1 MNANPRRLHRA
12 NQQSRASLGPNET
25 DETSRIGQEAA
36 HGPLHPERKTQP
48 DPFRG
53 NDHNYVFQV
62 IKLRRCAEQ
71 GPEMGFVPKEW
82 LRNSSPPTIQNTK

>member
-12 NQQSRASLGPNET
+12 NQQSRARLGPNET
-25 DETSRIGQEAA
+25 DETSTIGQKAA
-36 HGPLHPERKTQP
+36 SGPLHPERKTQP
-48 DPFRG
+48 DPFRE

-71 GPEMGFVPKEW
+71 GLEMCLVPIEC
-82 LRNSSPPTIQNTK
+82 LRN